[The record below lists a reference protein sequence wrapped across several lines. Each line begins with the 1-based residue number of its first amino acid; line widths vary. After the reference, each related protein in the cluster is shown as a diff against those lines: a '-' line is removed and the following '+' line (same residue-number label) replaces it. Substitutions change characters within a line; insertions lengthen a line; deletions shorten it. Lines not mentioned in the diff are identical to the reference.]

1 MMGNQLIEVS
11 GDTASM
17 DTFAQLT
24 HRLDGDP
31 EKLLVSSRYVEKLTR
46 RDGEWA
52 ITQRGGEPAW
62 APNGVDG
69 LRSDD
74 PAVQWLLDRAAIR
87 DAVVRDTVVADTA
100 TTGRVRN
107 FLGTRLVTVD
117 GDEAWAESYVLVT
130 RRFPTAKTA
139 RDRPT

>member
-1 MMGNQLIEVS
+1 MHMMGNQLIEVD

-46 RDGEWA
+46 RDGEWV

-62 APNGVDG
+62 APNGVTG
-69 LRSDD
+69 LDSDD
-74 PAVQWLLDRAAIR
+74 PAVRWLLDRAEIR
-87 DAVVRDTVVADTA
+87 DAVVRDTVVADTVA
-100 TTGRVRN
+100 TNRVRN

-117 GDEAWAESYVLVT
+117 RDDAWAESYVLVT
-130 RRFPTAKTA
+130 PIP
-139 RDRPT
+139 DGE